1 METIG
6 NRLKK
11 LEGDL
16 SSTIYL
22 VPNDAQY
29 EIDVQKCP
37 TDNENFTATCKSAII
52 NGKSYTLYNKITF
65 IFKLIDSKIDIVCCR
80 HTGTVN
86 IDFFKEDGDDCDKI
100 IEKFHPGL
108 LVQLYIKLKEM
119 KYI

>member
-1 METIG
+1 METIE

-22 VPNDAQY
+22 VPNGAQY
-29 EIDVQKCP
+29 EIDVQEMSDK
-37 TDNENFTATCKSAII
+37 ENFTATCKSVII

-65 IFKLIDSKIDIVCCR
+65 TFKLIDSKVDIVCCR

-86 IDFFKEDGDDCDKI
+86 IDFFKEDGDDCNEI

>member
-1 METIG
+1 MEKDKEI
-6 NRLKK
+6 
-11 LEGDL
+11 
-16 SSTIYL
+16 IYL
-22 VPNDAQY
+22 VQNNAQH
-29 EIDVQKCP
+29 EITVQEMSDGK
-37 TDNENFTATCKSAII
+37 NFTATCQSAII
-52 NGKSYTLYNKITF
+52 NGKSYSLYNKITF
-65 IFKLIDSKIDIVCCR
+65 TFKLIDSKIDIVCCR

>member
-1 METIG
+1 METIE

-22 VPNDAQY
+22 VPKNAQY
-29 EIDVQKCP
+29 EIDVQKMS
-37 TDNENFTATCKSAII
+37 DDENFTATCKSAII
-52 NGKSYTLYNKITF
+52 NGKSYSLYNKITF
-65 IFKLIDSKIDIVCCR
+65 TFKLIDSKVDIVCCR

-86 IDFFKEDGDDCDKI
+86 IDFFKEDGDDCNEI

-108 LVQLYIKLKEM
+108 LNQLNIKLKEM